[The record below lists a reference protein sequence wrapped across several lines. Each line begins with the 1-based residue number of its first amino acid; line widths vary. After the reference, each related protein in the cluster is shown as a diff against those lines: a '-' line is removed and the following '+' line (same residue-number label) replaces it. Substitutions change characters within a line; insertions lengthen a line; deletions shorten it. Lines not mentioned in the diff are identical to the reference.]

1 MKTFDKILMDILL
14 MASFV
19 FYSYGQISKT
29 GNSSSSSYGGHE
41 YVDLG
46 LPSGTLWA
54 TCNVGASNPEDYGSY
69 FSWGETTTKNT
80 YNWSTYKY
88 CKGAEDNLT
97 KYCSHSVDGYN
108 GFTDNLT
115 ILLNGDDAA
124 SVNWGN
130 GWRTPTG
137 AELEELYKNT
147 TNTWTTQNGVN
158 GRLFTARNGKSLFLP
173 AAGRVCGNELD
184 YSGRCGDYWSS
195 SLSFPPSR
203 TRRFHFSP
211 DDCGIYYFDRQC
223 GLSVRPVR
231 SKSNENVRTSTDA
244 KETSTN
250 TTSPKNISSKT
261 NTNPTTIQTQT
272 ATEGEIYQIVEQMP
286 TFPGGDK
293 ALSEFISIN
302 IRYPQAALDKG
313 VQGRVFVSFV
323 VEPDGSLSDV
333 KATRGI
339 GSGCDEEAVRVV
351 KSMPKWEPGKQ
362 GGQAV
367 RVSYNLPVNF
377 KLPK

>member
-1 MKTFDKILMDILL
+1 MAIIL
-14 MASFV
+14 MASCV
-19 FYSYGQISKT
+19 SYSYGQTSRT
-29 GNSSSSSYGGHE
+29 GSSSKSSFGGHE

-54 TCNVGASNPEDYGSY
+54 TCNVGASSPENYGSY

-80 YNWSTYKY
+80 YNWDTYKY
-88 CKGAEDNLT
+88 ANGAYDKLT
-97 KYCSHSVDGYN
+97 KYCSMSGFGNN

-115 ILLNGDDAA
+115 TLQAGDDPATA
-124 SVNWGN
+124 NWGS
-130 GWRTPTG
+130 GWRTPTQ
-137 AELEELYKNT
+137 AEWNELLNNT
-147 TNTWTTQNGVN
+147 TNIRTTQNGVN
-158 GRLFTARNGKSLFLP
+158 GRRFTGTNGNSIFLP
-173 AAGRVCGNELD
+173 AAGFRDGTSLL
-184 YSGRCGDYWSS
+184 YAGGLGFGLGSYWSS
-195 SLSFPPSR
+195 SLNSSNPSYAWLLGFGSGSCHENDD
-203 TRRFHFSP
+203 TRHNGR
-211 DDCGIYYFDRQC
+211 
-223 GLSVRPVR
+223 SVRPVR

-261 NTNPTTIQTQT
+261 NTNPTTKHPQT
-272 ATEGEIYQIVEQMP
+272 ATESEIFQIVEQTP

-339 GSGCDEEAVRVV
+339 GSGCEEEAVRVV